1 MVHIPEMDEPRRVQT
16 TENRGLSGLIP
27 RRYELRAL
35 VDLAVPVVVVQV
47 GMMMMG
53 VVDSIMVGRVSPEHL
68 AGVALGNLY
77 FFSATVFGMGVLLAL
92 DPVIS
97 QSVGAADQEGVARAV
112 QRGSLLALGL
122 SLVAILLF
130 LPARPLLVWLSQ
142 PEDVVPIAAEYAL
155 ASIPGVFPFY
165 LYMVLRQT
173 LQSLGRVAPVVGAVV
188 LGNLANAFFN
198 WILVYG
204 NLRAPALGAVGAAWA
219 TSLTRTLMTV
229 GLLAVAWRV
238 LRPFARPFRRE
249 ILRPR
254 PLGRMIRIGAPIGV
268 QLQLEF
274 GAFAVIGVCMGVIG
288 TVAIASHQ
296 VALNLASLTFMVP
309 LGVAQASS
317 VLVGRAIGRGDS
329 GAASRAAGAGLVI
342 AAGFM
347 SLTAIVLLSIPQLLA
362 HAYSPDPEVVA
373 LAALLLPVAGVFQV
387 FDGLQVVATAV
398 LRGTGDTRLPMLL
411 HVAGFWAVGLPVSLI
426 LGFRLGAGP
435 VGLWGG
441 LAAGLGVVAAL
452 LLIRVE
458 RRFSGDLSRLS
469 VEDSQAPSQTASVG
483 GGVELP

>member
-1 MVHIPEMDEPRRVQT
+1 
-16 TENRGLSGLIP
+16 
-27 RRYELRAL
+27 
-35 VDLAVPVVVVQV
+35 
-47 GMMMMG
+47 
-53 VVDSIMVGRVSPEHL
+53 
-68 AGVALGNLY
+68 
-77 FFSATVFGMGVLLAL
+77 MGVLLAL

-97 QSVGAADQEGVARAV
+97 QAVGAADEEGVARAV
-112 QRGSLLALGL
+112 QRGSVLALGL
-122 SLVAILLF
+122 SSVAILLF
-130 LPARPLLVWLSQ
+130 LPARPVLEWLRQ
-142 PEDVVPIAAEYAL
+142 PADVVPIAASYAL

-188 LGNLANAFFN
+188 LGNFANAFFN
-198 WILVYG
+198 WILIYG
-204 NLRAPALGAVGAAWA
+204 NLGAPALGAVGAAWA
-219 TSLTRTLMTV
+219 SSLARTLMTA

-238 LRPFARPFRRE
+238 LRPFARPFRPE
-249 ILRPR
+249 VLRPR
-254 PLGRMIRIGAPIGV
+254 PLWRMIRIGAPIGV

-288 TVAIASHQ
+288 TVAMASHQ

-317 VLVGRAIGRGDS
+317 VLVGRAIGRGDPG
-329 GAASRAAGAGLVI
+329 GARRAAGAGLLV

-347 SLTAIVLLSIPQLLA
+347 SLTAVVLLSLPDLLA
-362 HAYSPDPEVVA
+362 RVYTPDPEVAA

-411 HVAGFWAVGLPVSLI
+411 HVAGFWVVGLPISLI
-426 LGFRLGAGP
+426 VGFSLGVGP

-458 RRFSGDLSRLS
+458 RRFSGDLSRLT
-469 VEDSQAPSQTASVG
+469 VEDSHVPGQTASVV